1 MENYVIEK
9 EIGTGGYGEVYKGK
23 IKKTE
28 EEVAIKVIPV
38 SFSKEKSVN
47 EALQEVNIYFI

>member
-47 EALQEVNIYFI
+47 VALQEVNIYFI